1 MKNKYQLQDRQK
13 WMSAITDD
21 EAAMLRVLAEGKY
34 VLEIG
39 SFTGYSADC
48 MADSAIRIDCVDPFM
63 ESESELFVKNLKG
76 RSNVFLHIGH
86 SSDIV
91 PMFIPNFDMVFID
104 GDHTYRGV
112 QIDLDL
118 AFDKVKY
125 GGTIVCHDYDVF
137 AFEPN
142 KLDPPG
148 QEVKPAIDDWL
159 KDHCYFPMLRNVTD
173 DRGFVHQEH
182 SYEFHPPKIEKIDSM
197 IWFTV
202 NWK

>member
-1 MKNKYQLQDRQK
+1 MINKYRLQDRQK
-13 WMSAITDD
+13 WLSAVTDD

-39 SFTGYSADC
+39 SFTGYSADI
-48 MADSAIRIDCVDPFM
+48 MADSAIRVDCVDPFV
-63 ESESELFVKNLKG
+63 ESEPTLFINNLKN
-76 RSNVFLHIGH
+76 RSNVFLHIGT
-86 SSDIV
+86 SSTIV
-91 PMFIPNFDMVFID
+91 PGLIPNFDMVFID
-104 GDHTYRGV
+104 GDHSYRGV
-112 QIDLDL
+112 QTDLDL
-118 AFDKVKY
+118 AFDKVKF
-125 GGTIVCHDYDVF
+125 GGLIVCHDYDVF

-159 KDHCYFPMLRNVTD
+159 EFRCTFPMLVDVKD
-173 DRGFVHQEH
+173 DAGFTHKEQRM
-182 SYEFHPPKIEKIDSM
+182 EFHPPEIKKVDSM